1 MKFIRVLYQFI
12 IRNWVWIYPVIETI
26 YSYLKRTVKMERI
39 GIFTPEQEKFITE
52 VLKSFIKDK
61 NKFMSWI
68 KFFALKWIIKGVD
81 NLGLDR
87 IRNEWKSDLIP
98 IVDAGMNK
106 EYEKVR
112 QLTTDLLNKKIDFKD
127 INEETELRL
136 FDSLTRFIAAAID
149 FFIQKQRIAV

>member
-1 MKFIRVLYQFI
+1 MKLIRVLYQFLV
-12 IRNWVWIYPVIETI
+12 RNWVWIYPVIETI

>member
-1 MKFIRVLYQFI
+1 MKLIRVLYQFLV
-12 IRNWVWIYPVIETI
+12 RNWVWIYPAIETI

-52 VLKSFIKDK
+52 VLRSFIKDK

-136 FDSLTRFIAAAID
+136 FDSLTRFLAAAID

>member
-1 MKFIRVLYQFI
+1 MKLIRVLYQFLV
-12 IRNWVWIYPVIETI
+12 RNWVWIYPAIETI

-52 VLKSFIKDK
+52 VLRSFIKDK

-149 FFIQKQRIAV
+149 FFTQKQRIAV

>member
-1 MKFIRVLYQFI
+1 
-12 IRNWVWIYPVIETI
+12 
-26 YSYLKRTVKMERI
+26 MERI

-52 VLKSFIKDK
+52 VLRSFIKDK

-136 FDSLTRFIAAAID
+136 FDSLTRFLAAAID